1 MNAKPNAKPHTK
13 PRLGRGLDALLGG
26 SKTSNKPA
34 AASDADQLKELPVDL
49 IQRGKYQPRT
59 HMDESALQDLADSIK
74 TQGVIQPVVVRK
86 IETGNYEIIAGERRW
101 RAAQM
106 AGLHKVPV
114 IVRDI
119 PDEAAVVVALI
130 ENIQRENL
138 NPVEEA
144 AGLQR
149 LIDEFGLTHEQ
160 AADSI
165 GRSRSA
171 VSNLLRLLNLSD
183 APRKLLESG
192 KIDMGH
198 ARAMLPLE
206 SSKQTELATAVVNK
220 GLSVRQAEAMAKK
233 LLSGDNGKNK
243 GGKPEKSADI
253 KNLEENISERLGAN
267 VNIDHKPNGKGRLVI
282 EYHSS
287 DELEGIIEKIG

>member
-1 MNAKPNAKPHTK
+1 MNAK

-26 SKTSNKPA
+26 SKSSDKPA
-34 AASDADQLKELPVDL
+34 AASTADQLKELPVDL
-49 IQRGKYQPRT
+49 IQRGKYQPRS
-59 HMDESALQDLADSIK
+59 HMDEAALQDLADSIK

-86 IETGNYEIIAGERRW
+86 IASGNYEIIAGERRW

-114 IVRDI
+114 IIRDI

-144 AGLQR
+144 TGLQR

-160 AADSI
+160 AADAI

-171 VSNLLRLLNLSD
+171 VTNLLRLLNLSD
-183 APRKLLESG
+183 GPSKLLATGE
-192 KIDMGH
+192 IDMGH
-198 ARAMLPLE
+198 ARAMLPLDAA
-206 SSKQTELATAVVNK
+206 KQSELANAVVKK

-233 LLSGDNGKNK
+233 LLSDDDEGGNKKKGKN
-243 GGKPEKSADI
+243 EKSADI
-253 KNLEENISERLGAN
+253 VNLENNISETLGAT
-267 VNIDHKPNGKGRLVI
+267 VHIDHKPNGKGKLII

>member
-1 MNAKPNAKPHTK
+1 MNAK

-26 SKTSNKPA
+26 STKSSDKPA
-34 AASDADQLKELPVDL
+34 AAGDADQLKELPVDL
-49 IQRGKYQPRT
+49 IRRGKYQPRT
-59 HMDESALQDLADSIK
+59 HMDEGALQELADSIK
-74 TQGVIQPVVVRK
+74 TQGIIQPVVVRK
-86 IETGNYEIIAGERRW
+86 IESGNYEIIAGERRW
-101 RAAQM
+101 RAAQR

-114 IVRDI
+114 IIRDI

-160 AADSI
+160 AAESI

-171 VSNLLRLLNLSD
+171 VTNLLRLLKLSERH
-183 APRKLLESG
+183 RKLVETGDL
-192 KIDMGH
+192 DMGH
-198 ARAMLPLE
+198 ARAMLPLDE
-206 SSKQTELATAVVNK
+206 DKRARLASAVIEK

-233 LLSGDNGKNK
+233 LQADEGNTK
-243 GGKPEKSADI
+243 GSQTKPEKSADI
-253 KNLEENISERLGAN
+253 LKLEEDIAERLGAD
-267 VNIDHKPNGKGRLVI
+267 VRIDHKASGKGKLII

-287 DELEGIIEKIG
+287 DELEGIIEKIS

>member
-1 MNAKPNAKPHTK
+1 MNASK

-26 SKTSNKPA
+26 SKPGKQPA

-74 TQGVIQPVVVRK
+74 TQGIIQPVVVRK
-86 IETGNYEIIAGERRW
+86 IESGNYEIIAGERRW

-114 IVRDI
+114 VIRDI

-149 LIDEFGLTHEQ
+149 LIDEFGLTHQQIAET
-160 AADSI
+160 I
-165 GRSRSA
+165 GRSRTA
-171 VSNLLRLLNLSD
+171 VTNLIRLLGLQ
-183 APRKLLESG
+183 PKHKELLEQG

-206 SSKQTELATAVVNK
+206 EEKQTELANAVVQK

-233 LLSGDNGKNK
+233 LQEGKQRK
-243 GGKPEKSADI
+243 KKKPEKSADI
-253 KNLEENISERLGAN
+253 KTLEDDISERLGAT
-267 VNIDHKPNGKGRLVI
+267 VLIDHKPNGKGKLVI